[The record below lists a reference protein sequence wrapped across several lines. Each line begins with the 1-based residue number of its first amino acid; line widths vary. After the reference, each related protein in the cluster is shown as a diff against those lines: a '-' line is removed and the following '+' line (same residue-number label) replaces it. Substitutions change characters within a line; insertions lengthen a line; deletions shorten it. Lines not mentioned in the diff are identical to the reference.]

1 MSTGTYSSSSGP
13 SPNSL
18 VAWIERDT
26 QGNLWV
32 YTLSSTGTRSAGQRL
47 MLRKELREGLLIK
60 REDLQEDPP
69 CPNGI
74 WTGFCWLC
82 P

>member
-47 MLRKELREGLLIK
+47 MLRKELRE
-60 REDLQEDPP
+60 DLQEDPP

-74 WTGFCWLC
+74 WIGFCWLC

>member
-1 MSTGTYSSSSGP
+1 MSTQTYSSSSGP
-13 SPNSL
+13 SPDSL

-32 YTLSSTGTRSAGQRL
+32 YTLSSTGTRSAGQQL
-47 MLRKELREGLLIK
+47 MRREELTAGAAAAS
-60 REDLQEDPP
+60 P

-74 WTGFCWLC
+74 FTGFCWIC